1 MADHRFFSVA
11 GPFALEALADA
22 SGASLAD
29 GVDGTA
35 QFSDIAPLDTA
46 VGEQISFLD
55 NRRYVAAFEAS
66 GAGACIVHPSL
77 AGRAPDGMALVLSD
91 QPYMAFALVAR
102 MFYPRPTVLAGVSP
116 AAHVAADATVGE
128 GCRID
133 AGAVIGAGSQLGARC
148 HVGPNAVVGDGVVV
162 GDDSLIGAGASLS
175 YCLIGDRVMIYP
187 GVRIGQDGFGF
198 ASGPGGHLRI
208 PQTGRVIIHDDVE
221 IGANSTVDRGSAP
234 DTIIG
239 AGCMID
245 NLVQIGHNVQMG
257 RGCVIVAQVGIS
269 GSTKLEDFVIIGGQA
284 GVAGHLTVG
293 KGARIGAQ
301 SGVMRDVEPGA
312 SLVGAPAIASKAFF
326 RQLTALR
333 RLSDKGVKE

>member
-1 MADHRFFSVA
+1 MADTRFFSVA
-11 GPFALEALADA
+11 GPFTLEALAEAADA
-22 SGASLAD
+22 NLAD

-35 QFSDIAPLDTA
+35 PISDIAPLETA
-46 VGEQISFLD
+46 AAEHISFLD
-55 NRRYVAAFEAS
+55 NRRYVAAFEVS
-66 GAGACIVHPSL
+66 GAGACIVDPSL
-77 AGRAPDGMALVLSD
+77 ADRAPAGMALVLSD
-91 QPYMAFALVAR
+91 QPYMAFARVAR
-102 MFYPRPTVLAGVSP
+102 MFYPTPSVEPGMSPLAD
-116 AAHVAADATVGE
+116 VAADANIGK

-148 HVGPNAVVGDGVVV
+148 HVGPNAVVGDGVVL
-162 GDDSLIGAGASLS
+162 GDDCRIGAGASLS
-175 YCLIGDRVMIYP
+175 HCLIGDRVMIYP
-187 GVRIGQDGFGF
+187 GARIGENGFGF

-208 PQTGRVIIHDDVE
+208 PQTGRVIVHDDVE
-221 IGANSTVDRGSAP
+221 IGANSTVDRGSGP
-234 DTIIG
+234 DTVIG

-269 GSTKLEDFVIIGGQA
+269 GSTKLDDFVVIGGQA

-301 SGVMRDVEPGA
+301 SGVMRDVEAGA
-312 SLVGAPAIASKAFF
+312 SLVGAPAMPSKAFF

-333 RLSDKGVKE
+333 RLSNKGVKK